1 MPRIVIILIS
11 IYILYRVFFRFILPY
26 IARYFF
32 NKAAKSM
39 QSRTFTY
46 NHQPTER
53 RAEGEIRIEQPE
65 PTSKQKDDGE
75 FTDYEEV
82 K

>member
-1 MPRIVIILIS
+1 
-11 IYILYRVFFRFILPY
+11 
-26 IARYFF
+26 
-32 NKAAKSM
+32 M

-46 NHQPTER
+46 NNQQQTER
-53 RAEGEIRIEQPE
+53 RREGEIRIEQPE
-65 PTSKQKDDGE
+65 PTSKPKDDGE

>member
-1 MPRIVIILIS
+1 
-11 IYILYRVFFRFILPY
+11 
-26 IARYFF
+26 
-32 NKAAKSM
+32 M